1 MNPFWVRHAL
11 LPTAVLGLACALMAW
26 TGADLWLADRLFDP
40 VAAAFPLRDAF
51 WTQTMLHYR
60 GAKLVVAVGLGAI
73 LLWAAAFRWARLRP
87 LQRRAG
93 YVALCFALGPGLVGL
108 GKQYSN
114 VDCPWD
120 LQRYGGDR
128 PYVGLLAD
136 RPDELPAG
144 HCFPAGHSSGAF
156 AFFAFYFVLRG
167 SRPRAARAALLGVVA
182 LGLAFAGTQWLR
194 GAHFPSHDLWS
205 AWICWM
211 TCLSLYAACLCR
223 TASVP
228 SPVEPQQR
236 TTAATAS

>member
-1 MNPFWVRHAL
+1 MNPFWFRHAVV
-11 LPTAVLGLACALMAW
+11 PTVGLGVAWALMAW
-26 TGADLWLADRLFDP
+26 TGADLRLADGLFDP
-40 VAAAFPLRDAF
+40 ATGSFPFREAF
-51 WTQTMLHYR
+51 WTQTVLHR
-60 GAKLVVAVGLGAI
+60 GGVKLVGTVGIGAI
-73 LLWAAAFRWARLRP
+73 LLWAAAFRWEQLRP

-93 YVALCFALGPGLVGL
+93 YVALCFALGPGLVAL
-108 GKQYSN
+108 GKQASN

-128 PYVGLLAD
+128 PHVGLLAD

-167 SRPRAARAALLGVVA
+167 SRPRAARAALHGTAA

-205 AWICWM
+205 VWICWM
-211 TCLSLYAACLCR
+211 TCLSLHAACLCR

-228 SPVEPQQR
+228 SPVGPQQR
-236 TTAATAS
+236 TTVATAS